1 MSVSF
6 AEFVGGRVPGFRI
19 GPLQGGLFDEAGDST
34 VAGQT
39 RSEPLDFFWSEIDLD
54 SPTGR
59 LAIGDLNAW
68 LILRQGDINVRWHS
82 RGAHGDR
89 ILPPR

>member
-1 MSVSF
+1 M
-6 AEFVGGRVPGFRI
+6 PGFSV
-19 GPLQGGLFDEAGDST
+19 GSFEGGLLDEAGDST

-54 SPTGR
+54 SPMGR

-68 LILRQGDINVRWHS
+68 LILRQGDVN
-82 RGAHGDR
+82 
-89 ILPPR
+89 